1 MNLFRIRWARAL
13 ILILITLSVT
23 LSVSLSIQNVFAED
37 RKNPSRKKVIDF
49 EGDLVEGVNKRPL
62 DSLSEISEQQRKRR
76 KTHLYRKRK
85 GFSTE
90 SEKMISELRYLE

>member
-1 MNLFRIRWARAL
+1 MSLLGMRWAK
-13 ILILITLSVT
+13 IFFFTLGLT
-23 LSVSLSIQNVFAED
+23 LGVSLSIQNGFAES

-76 KTHLYRKRK
+76 KMHLYRKRK